1 LTEPRA
7 EPSTGFRE
15 LLETVWRRIDRE
27 ELACL
32 AQELVRIPS
41 VYRPEEAEGNE
52 ERVARFL
59 ADYLEREGFEVQT
72 EEVAPGR
79 RTSGHSGRVR
89 GRGRP
94 YSSRRTP
101 TW

>member
-1 LTEPRA
+1 MTEPRA

-41 VYRPEEAEGNE
+41 VYHPEEAEGNE

-79 RTSGHSGRVR
+79 PNVWAFWEGERP
-89 GRGRP
+89 GRP